1 MLKFRFQ
8 LALQFGMPV
17 GTMMAQ
23 MSALEE
29 THWIAYYRDD
39 PWGDYRSDVRNAQV
53 LNMMYSI
60 NSGKKAQK
68 RTLTDWMPFFKKRVQ
83 VDEAVAEKTRSLF
96 GNIIKHQ
103 DKG

>member
-1 MLKFRFQ
+1 VLEFRFV
-8 LALQFGMPV
+8 LAGHLGMPV
-17 GTMMAQ
+17 GVMMGQ

-29 THWIAYYRDD
+29 TYWVAFNRVSPIGEYRA
-39 PWGDYRSDVRNAQV
+39 DVRNAQV

-60 NSGKKAQK
+60 NAGKKAQK
-68 RTLTDWMPFFKKRVQ
+68 KSLTDWMPFFKKRVH

>member
-17 GTMMAQ
+17 GVMMGQ

-29 THWIAYYRDD
+29 TYWLAYYRDD
-39 PWGDYRSDVRNAQV
+39 PFGDYRADIRSAQNLQLLYEINA
-53 LNMMYSI
+53 S
-60 NSGKKAQK
+60 KKAPK
-68 RTLTDWMPFFKKRVQ
+68 KKLMDWMLFFKKRVQ
-83 VDEAVAEKTRSLF
+83 PDEAVAEKTRSLF